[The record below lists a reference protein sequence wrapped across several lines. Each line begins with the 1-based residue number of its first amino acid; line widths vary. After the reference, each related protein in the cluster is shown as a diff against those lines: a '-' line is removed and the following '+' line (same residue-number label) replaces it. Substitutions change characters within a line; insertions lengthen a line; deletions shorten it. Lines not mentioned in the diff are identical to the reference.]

1 MNVLIDEQKFKENY
15 EILSDY
21 KFDFEMEKR
30 CIDYI
35 KNKKGNQL
43 SCMRTLSSE
52 YKVLA
57 SKNLLIENNL
67 NSFRLNC
74 HISEKLKILGTSKES
89 KLYKASYSLF
99 GLIMSN
105 NKEWISFL
113 KNNLNY
119 ITSNDFNSKEN
130 TYIKSKYLHRNS
142 FLSKTTILALLGDF
156 EEVEKRSKKYLEE
169 PLTKSYYAYTKYDFM
184 FFEALVNKNT
194 EKMKQAI
201 HKLLEP
207 KIAKKILFDTDINYS
222 FYLNI
227 YVLMYFKIAL
237 SHGFDLGINDKTAP
251 KNLID
256 NTSLQNYE
264 EPYDFM
270 KKINLV
276 TLTPEKWIE
285 WTEDY
290 SMVIPGN

>member
-194 EKMKQAI
+194 EKMKRAI

-227 YVLMYFKIAL
+227 YVLMYSKIAL

-270 KKINLV
+270 KKIDLV

-290 SMVIPGN
+290 SMVMPGN

>member
-1 MNVLIDEQKFKENY
+1 
-15 EILSDY
+15 
-21 KFDFEMEKR
+21 
-30 CIDYI
+30 
-35 KNKKGNQL
+35 
-43 SCMRTLSSE
+43 
-52 YKVLA
+52 
-57 SKNLLIENNL
+57 
-67 NSFRLNC
+67 
-74 HISEKLKILGTSKES
+74 
-89 KLYKASYSLF
+89 
-99 GLIMSN
+99 MSN

-130 TYIKSKYLHRNS
+130 TYIKSKDLHRNS

-194 EKMKQAI
+194 EKMKRAI

-227 YVLMYFKIAL
+227 YVLMYSKIAL
-237 SHGFDLGINDKTAP
+237 LHGFDLGINDKTAP

-256 NTSLQNYE
+256 NTSLQSYE

-270 KKINLV
+270 KKIDLV
-276 TLTPEKWIE
+276 TLTPEKWTE

-290 SMVIPGN
+290 SIVIPVN

>member
-1 MNVLIDEQKFKENY
+1 MNILIDEQKFKENY
-15 EILSDY
+15 QILSDY

-89 KLYKASYSLF
+89 KLYKSSYSLF

-156 EEVEKRSKKYLEE
+156 EEVEKRNKKYLEE

-194 EKMKQAI
+194 EKMKRAI

-227 YVLMYFKIAL
+227 YVLMYSKIAL
-237 SHGFDLGINDKTAP
+237 LHGFDLGINDKTAP

-256 NTSLQNYE
+256 NTSLQSYE

-270 KKINLV
+270 KKIDLV
-276 TLTPEKWIE
+276 TLTPEKWKE

-290 SMVIPGN
+290 SIIVPIT

>member
-1 MNVLIDEQKFKENY
+1 MNILIDEQKFKENY
-15 EILSDY
+15 QILSDY

-119 ITSNDFNSKEN
+119 IASNDFNSKEN

-156 EEVEKRSKKYLEE
+156 EEVEKRNKKYLEE

-194 EKMKQAI
+194 EKMKRAI

-227 YVLMYFKIAL
+227 YVLMYSKIAL
-237 SHGFDLGINDKTAP
+237 LHGFELGINDKTAS

-256 NTSLQNYE
+256 NTSLQSYE

-270 KKINLV
+270 KKIDLV
-276 TLTPEKWIE
+276 TLTPEKWKE

-290 SMVIPGN
+290 SIIVPIT

>member
-1 MNVLIDEQKFKENY
+1 MNILIDEQKFKENY
-15 EILSDY
+15 QILSDY
-21 KFDFEMEKR
+21 EFDFEMEKR

-89 KLYKASYSLF
+89 RLYKASYSLF

-119 ITSNDFNSKEN
+119 TTSNDFNSKEN
-130 TYIKSKYLHRNS
+130 TYIPFEPIKQGMGVRTDTPLDDEMEDLAPILKSQN
-142 FLSKTTILALLGDF
+142 SKTERKNIIRYGMTFFDKVGG
-156 EEVEKRSKKYLEE
+156 YL
-169 PLTKSYYAYTKYDFM
+169 M
-184 FFEALVNKNT
+184 FAIDKDTLVNHAPQYDPNVPDDADASERMITTLQIFKR
-194 EKMKQAI
+194 I
-201 HKLLEP
+201 PDDP
-207 KIAKKILFDTDINYS
+207 K
-222 FYLNI
+222 
-227 YVLMYFKIAL
+227 
-237 SHGFDLGINDKTAP
+237 P
-251 KNLID
+251 P
-256 NTSLQNYE
+256 QNKSPVPSKDE
-264 EPYDFM
+264 
-270 KKINLV
+270 
-276 TLTPEKWIE
+276 
-285 WTEDY
+285 
-290 SMVIPGN
+290 

>member
-1 MNVLIDEQKFKENY
+1 
-15 EILSDY
+15 
-21 KFDFEMEKR
+21 
-30 CIDYI
+30 
-35 KNKKGNQL
+35 
-43 SCMRTLSSE
+43 MRTLSSE

-227 YVLMYFKIAL
+227 YVLMYSKIAL

-270 KKINLV
+270 KKIDLV

>member
-89 KLYKASYSLF
+89 KLYKDSYSLF

-227 YVLMYFKIAL
+227 YALMYSKIAL

-270 KKINLV
+270 KKIDLV

>member
-227 YVLMYFKIAL
+227 YVLMYSKIAL

-270 KKINLV
+270 KKVEMV
-276 TLTPEKWIE
+276 TKTPEK
-285 WTEDY
+285 
-290 SMVIPGN
+290 

>member
-1 MNVLIDEQKFKENY
+1 VNILIDEQKFKENY
-15 EILSDY
+15 QILSDY

-89 KLYKASYSLF
+89 KLYKSSYSLF

-119 ITSNDFNSKEN
+119 IASNDFNSKEN

-156 EEVEKRSKKYLEE
+156 EEVEKRNKKYLEE

-194 EKMKQAI
+194 EKMKRAI

-227 YVLMYFKIAL
+227 YVLMYSKIAL
-237 SHGFDLGINDKTAP
+237 LHGFELGINDKTAP

-256 NTSLQNYE
+256 NTSLQSYE

-270 KKINLV
+270 KKIDLV
-276 TLTPEKWIE
+276 TLTPEKWKE

-290 SMVIPGN
+290 SIIVPIT

>member
-1 MNVLIDEQKFKENY
+1 VNILIDEQKFKENY

-43 SCMRTLSSE
+43 SCMRTLSSG

-89 KLYKASYSLF
+89 RLYKASYSLF

-130 TYIKSKYLHRNS
+130 TYIKSKDLHRNS

-194 EKMKQAI
+194 EKMKRAI

-227 YVLMYFKIAL
+227 YVLMYSKIAL
-237 SHGFDLGINDKTAP
+237 LHGFDLGINDKTAP

-256 NTSLQNYE
+256 NTSLQSYE

-270 KKINLV
+270 KKIDLV
-276 TLTPEKWIE
+276 TLTPEKWKE
-285 WTEDY
+285 WTENY
-290 SMVIPGN
+290 SIIVPIT

>member
-1 MNVLIDEQKFKENY
+1 MNILIDEQKFKENY

-89 KLYKASYSLF
+89 KLYKANYSLF

-113 KNNLNY
+113 KNNLNC

-227 YVLMYFKIAL
+227 YVLMYSKIAL
-237 SHGFDLGINDKTAP
+237 LHGFDLGINDKMAP

-256 NTSLQNYE
+256 NTSLQSYE

-270 KKINLV
+270 KKIDLV
-276 TLTPEKWIE
+276 TLAPEKWTE

-290 SMVIPGN
+290 SIVIPVN

>member
-1 MNVLIDEQKFKENY
+1 MNILIDEQKFKENY
-15 EILSDY
+15 QILSDY

-89 KLYKASYSLF
+89 KLYKSSYSLF

-119 ITSNDFNSKEN
+119 IASNDFNSKEN

-156 EEVEKRSKKYLEE
+156 EEVEKRNKKYLEE

-194 EKMKQAI
+194 EKMKRAI

-227 YVLMYFKIAL
+227 YVLMYSKIAL
-237 SHGFDLGINDKTAP
+237 LHGFELGINDKTAP

-256 NTSLQNYE
+256 NTSLQSYE

-270 KKINLV
+270 KKIDLV
-276 TLTPEKWIE
+276 TLTPEKWKE

-290 SMVIPGN
+290 SIIVPIT

>member
-43 SCMRTLSSE
+43 SCMRTLLSE

-227 YVLMYFKIAL
+227 YVLMYSKIAL

-270 KKINLV
+270 KKIDLV

-290 SMVIPGN
+290 SMVMPGN

>member
-89 KLYKASYSLF
+89 RLYKASYSLF

-119 ITSNDFNSKEN
+119 TTSNDFNSKEN

-169 PLTKSYYAYTKYDFM
+169 PLTKSYYVYTKYDFM

-194 EKMKQAI
+194 EKMKRAI

-227 YVLMYFKIAL
+227 YVLMYSKIAL
-237 SHGFDLGINDKTAP
+237 LHGFDLGINDKMAP

-256 NTSLQNYE
+256 NTSLQSYE

-270 KKINLV
+270 KKIDLV

>member
-52 YKVLA
+52 YKILA

-105 NKEWISFL
+105 NREWISFL

-130 TYIKSKYLHRNS
+130 TYIKSKHLHRNS

-227 YVLMYFKIAL
+227 YVLMYSKIAL
-237 SHGFDLGINDKTAP
+237 SHGFDLGINNKTAP

-256 NTSLQNYE
+256 NTSLQSYE

-270 KKINLV
+270 KKIDLV
-276 TLTPEKWIE
+276 TLTPEKWKE

-290 SMVIPGN
+290 SIIVPIT

>member
-1 MNVLIDEQKFKENY
+1 
-15 EILSDY
+15 
-21 KFDFEMEKR
+21 
-30 CIDYI
+30 
-35 KNKKGNQL
+35 
-43 SCMRTLSSE
+43 MRTLSSE

-142 FLSKTTILALLGDF
+142 FFSKTTILALLGDF

-227 YVLMYFKIAL
+227 YVLMYSKIAL

-270 KKINLV
+270 KKIDLV

>member
-1 MNVLIDEQKFKENY
+1 MNILIDEQKFKENY
-15 EILSDY
+15 QILSDY
-21 KFDFEMEKR
+21 EFDFEMEKR

-89 KLYKASYSLF
+89 RLYKASYSLF

-119 ITSNDFNSKEN
+119 TTSNDFNSKEN

-169 PLTKSYYAYTKYDFM
+169 PLTKSYYVYTKYDFM

-194 EKMKQAI
+194 EKMKRAI

-227 YVLMYFKIAL
+227 YVLMYSKIAL
-237 SHGFDLGINDKTAP
+237 LHGFDLGINDKTAP

-256 NTSLQNYE
+256 NTSLQSYE

-270 KKINLV
+270 KKIDLV
-276 TLTPEKWIE
+276 TLTPEKWTE
-285 WTEDY
+285 WTENY
-290 SMVIPGN
+290 SIIVPIT

>member
-1 MNVLIDEQKFKENY
+1 MNILIDEQKFKENY

-194 EKMKQAI
+194 EKMKRAI

-227 YVLMYFKIAL
+227 YVLMYSKIAL
-237 SHGFDLGINDKTAP
+237 SHGIDLGINDKTAP

-256 NTSLQNYE
+256 NTSLQSYE

-270 KKINLV
+270 KKIDLV
-276 TLTPEKWIE
+276 TLTPEKWTE

-290 SMVIPGN
+290 SIIVPIT

>member
-169 PLTKSYYAYTKYDFM
+169 PLIKSYYAYTKYDFM

-194 EKMKQAI
+194 EKMKRAI

-227 YVLMYFKIAL
+227 YVLMYSKIAL
-237 SHGFDLGINDKTAP
+237 LHRFDLGINDKTAP

-256 NTSLQNYE
+256 NTSLQSYE
-264 EPYDFM
+264 EPYNFM
-270 KKINLV
+270 KKIDLV
-276 TLTPEKWIE
+276 TLTPEKWKE

-290 SMVIPGN
+290 SIIVPII

>member
-1 MNVLIDEQKFKENY
+1 MNILIDEQKFKENY

-74 HISEKLKILGTSKES
+74 HISEKLKILGSSKES

-156 EEVEKRSKKYLEE
+156 EEVEKRCTVYLEKSKKIW
-169 PLTKSYYAYTKYDFM
+169 
-184 FFEALVNKNT
+184 KN
-194 EKMKQAI
+194 
-201 HKLLEP
+201 H
-207 KIAKKILFDTDINYS
+207 
-222 FYLNI
+222 
-227 YVLMYFKIAL
+227 
-237 SHGFDLGINDKTAP
+237 
-251 KNLID
+251 
-256 NTSLQNYE
+256 
-264 EPYDFM
+264 
-270 KKINLV
+270 
-276 TLTPEKWIE
+276 
-285 WTEDY
+285 
-290 SMVIPGN
+290 

>member
-169 PLTKSYYAYTKYDFM
+169 PLIKSYYAYTKYDFM

-227 YVLMYFKIAL
+227 YVLMYSKIAL
-237 SHGFDLGINDKTAP
+237 LHRFDLGINDKTAP

-256 NTSLQNYE
+256 NTSLQSYE
-264 EPYDFM
+264 EPYNFM
-270 KKINLV
+270 KKIDLV
-276 TLTPEKWIE
+276 TLTPEKWKE

-290 SMVIPGN
+290 SIIVPIT

>member
-1 MNVLIDEQKFKENY
+1 MNILIDEQKFKENY
-15 EILSDY
+15 QILSDY
-21 KFDFEMEKR
+21 EFDFEMEKR

-89 KLYKASYSLF
+89 RLYKASYSLF

-119 ITSNDFNSKEN
+119 TTSNDFNSKEN

-169 PLTKSYYAYTKYDFM
+169 PLTKSYYVYTKYDFM

-194 EKMKQAI
+194 EKMKRAI

-227 YVLMYFKIAL
+227 YVLMYSKIAL
-237 SHGFDLGINDKTAP
+237 LHGFDLGINDKTAP

-256 NTSLQNYE
+256 NTSLQSYE

-270 KKINLV
+270 KKIDLV